1 MIVMSFISCSI
12 LPRFAGGQPIIKRRY
27 APLFTVV
34 GYRSTLARWGSRRP
48 AVNRKPITENRSID
62 SSRHQEPSRRA
73 RFSPVKIY
81 TKTGDLGDTGL
92 FGGGRVPKDDP
103 RVEAYGDVDEL
114 NAVIGMARAVELMP
128 RVDELLV
135 PVQRDLFAIGAL
147 LATPDREKMAQHL
160 QKARIDDRRI
170 AELEQAIDDAEA
182 ELEPLRAFILPGGTP
197 KAAALHVARTVC
209 RRAERH
215 VVRLQHTVELPGLT
229 VIYLNRLSD
238 LLFTLSRLANRRAGA
253 GEVTW

>member
-1 MIVMSFISCSI
+1 VTN
-12 LPRFAGGQPIIKRRY
+12 LTHTA
-27 APLFTVV
+27 L
-34 GYRSTLARWGSRRP
+34 
-48 AVNRKPITENRSID
+48 
-62 SSRHQEPSRRA
+62 PSRPT

-81 TKTGDLGDTGL
+81 TRTGDAGDTGL
-92 FGGGRVPKDDP
+92 FGGGRVAKDDP

-114 NAVIGMARAVELMP
+114 NAVLGMVRAVEQMP
-128 RVDELLV
+128 RIDEVLV

-160 QKARIDDRRI
+160 EKARIDDLRV
-170 AELEQAIDDAEA
+170 AELEQAIDDAES
-182 ELEPLRAFILPGGTP
+182 ELEPLRAFIVPGGTP
-197 KAAALHVARTVC
+197 KSAALHVARTVC

-215 VVRLQHTVELPGLT
+215 VVTLQRGVELPGLV

-238 LLFTLSRLANRRAGA
+238 LLFTLARLANKRAGA